1 MAVAPFLVR
10 NLPNKTQCTPASDC
24 IFLIIHESAAALC
37 ARSAR
42 GTAAAADAAAADAAY
57 GLCALPASPGD

>member
-24 IFLIIHESAAALC
+24 IFLIIHESAALC
-37 ARSAR
+37 AR
-42 GTAAAADAAAADAAY
+42 GTAAADAAAATADAAY
-57 GLCALPASPGD
+57 MRAACLAR